1 MKQSVSYVLVI
12 SLFVAALVGGYFL
25 NHQIIDQRFDLV
37 IGRFQ
42 TVTNNAINIASNA
55 VANNTNDADASNS
68 SQNLNPS
75 PASAG
80 ALANTS
86 GGIAYRG
93 IAKFIGPTI
102 ADAYQTS
109 VLPKGS
115 IPVLMYHY
123 IGDLPANADTTRKGL
138 TVSNQNFED
147 QVNFLAAQ
155 GYSSI
160 TLDQLYAYL
169 TKGQPIPDKSVVF
182 SFDDG
187 YADTFENAV
196 PILEAHH
203 MTGVFGIITG
213 FAGTNSNYAAW
224 QQIIAAQ
231 KQGMVIVSH
240 SYSHPD
246 FASKDEVYQDYN
258 IAKSTVDLTQE
269 LGAPPSYFIYPY
281 GEYNSTTE
289 QVLKDHG
296 YVMSFTTSYGFVRH
310 GENLLELPRVRVRGA
325 ETLPTFICEISDNCS
340 KQAAAISGES
350 TADTGE

>member
-1 MKQSVSYVLVI
+1 MKQSIGYMLVI
-12 SLFVAALVGGYFL
+12 MLVVAALVGGYFL
-25 NHQIIDQRFDLV
+25 NRQIIDQRFDLA

-42 TVTNNAINIASNA
+42 AVTNNTINIAA
-55 VANNTNDADASNS
+55 KVVANNTNDAAASDS

-80 ALANTS
+80 APANTS
-86 GGIAYRG
+86 GGIVYSG

-102 ADAYQTS
+102 ANADQTS
-109 VLPKGS
+109 ILPKGS

-123 IGDLPANADTTRKGL
+123 IGDLPANADATRKGL
-138 TVSNQNFED
+138 TVSTQNFED
-147 QVNFLAAQ
+147 QVNFLATQ

-213 FAGTNSNYAAW
+213 FAGTNSNYATW
-224 QQIIAAQ
+224 QQIITAQ
-231 KQGMVIVSH
+231 KQDMVIVSH

-246 FASKDEVYQDYN
+246 FASKDQVYQDYN

-269 LGAPPSYFIYPY
+269 LGSPPSYFIYPY
-281 GEYNSTTE
+281 GKYNSTTE

-296 YVMSFTTSYGFVRH
+296 YVMSFTTSYGFVRR
-310 GENLLELPRVRVRGA
+310 GQNLLELPRVRVHGA
-325 ETLPTFICEISDNCS
+325 ETLSTFICEIYDNCI
-340 KQAAAISGES
+340 KQSAAIPRDLNTNIGE
-350 TADTGE
+350 

>member
-1 MKQSVSYVLVI
+1 MKHSVIYASVI
-12 SLFVAALVGGYFL
+12 SLFVAALVGGYFI
-25 NHQIIDQRFDLV
+25 NRPIINQRFGSIV
-37 IGRFQ
+37 GQFQ
-42 TVTNNAINIASNA
+42 TITNNAINIASNA
-55 VANNTNDADASNS
+55 VANNTNDAAASNS
-68 SQNLNPS
+68 SQNLNS
-75 PASAG
+75 SSA
-80 ALANTS
+80 AAAPANTS
-86 GGIAYRG
+86 GGIVYRG

-123 IGDLPANADTTRKGL
+123 IGDLPANADATRKGL
-138 TVSNQNFED
+138 TVSTQNFED
-147 QVNFLAAQ
+147 QVNFLATQ

-213 FAGTNSNYAAW
+213 FAGTNSNYATW
-224 QQIIAAQ
+224 QQIITAQ
-231 KQGMVIVSH
+231 KQDMVIVSH

-246 FASKDEVYQDYN
+246 FASKDQVYQDYN

-269 LGAPPSYFIYPY
+269 LGSPPSYFIYPY
-281 GEYNSTTE
+281 GKYNSTTE

-296 YVMSFTTSYGFVRH
+296 YVMSFTTSYGFVRR
-310 GENLLELPRVRVRGA
+310 GQNLLELPRVRVHGA
-325 ETLPTFICEISDNCS
+325 ETLPTFICEIYDNCS
-340 KQAAAISGES
+340 KQAAAIPRDLNTNIGE
-350 TADTGE
+350 